1 MNLKEKSE
9 QLKNL
14 VSSYDAKW
22 FLGDMASLIHSG
34 RERAFDELGQL
45 SSPMRQLYYLAG
57 LNISTNSD
65 NGTDFVYNPEKWK
78 EIVTLLNEI
87 EIEYQKVLI
96 EFNEED
102 DFDEWKKVREVAI
115 PSFLTYFNVGH
126 LNFEEQIINWV
137 VDLFTHFDE
146 YLQDEHGLNTA
157 DFITFYD
164 NLDKLV
170 QTNFQGHTT
179 NNDLLRENWAEYT
192 SIESGYDE
200 SLPAFFRDS
209 IPKEYEIRSKY
220 MIDKGMKDRFYPK
233 ELVSDNLTL
242 DKVNKILQFISVK
255 RNEKGFTY
263 YTETNPGNPLY
274 DYPIFDIE
282 NGMYQI
288 FDVKQAIH
296 SINNLLEKDV
306 TKDANRKDKYLKL
319 KGDLLEKN
327 IIDLFGKF
335 FGEDA
340 KIFKSYYINGCEQD
354 ILIIWK
360 EYAFIIEAKGYNLR
374 EPFRNPEKAF
384 PRIKDDFKNCIG
396 YGYEQTS
403 RVESIILEEKPLTIT
418 NHKSETIEVIDTKTI
433 KECFSIIVNINSFGL
448 VQNDLSY
455 LLGLGEDDIFPWVI
469 KYDDLEIFILTLI
482 AKGKKPKYFIDFLI
496 FREELHG
503 KITCSDELEICGG
516 YLSKKINSKKI
527 EQTDILKTQPD
538 FGDIFDEQYR
548 KTMGFKNERNLYEK
562 QSGKFIFW

>member
-1 MNLKEKSE
+1 MSLKQKSE

-14 VSSYDAKW
+14 VASYDAKW
-22 FLGDMASLIHSG
+22 FLGDMAFLIHSG
-34 RERAFDELGQL
+34 RERALDELGQL

-57 LNISTNSD
+57 LNISTDSEK
-65 NGTDFVYNPEKWK
+65 GTDYVYNSEKWK
-78 EIVTLLNEI
+78 EIVKLLNEI
-87 EIEYQKVLI
+87 EIEYQKILV
-96 EFNEED
+96 EFSEND
-102 DFDEWKKVREVAI
+102 NFDEWKKVRDVAI

-137 VDLFTHFDE
+137 VDLFTDFDD
-146 YLQDEHGLNTA
+146 YLLDEHGLKTA
-157 DFITFYD
+157 DFISFYE

-170 QTNFQGHTT
+170 QTNFQGHST
-179 NNDLLRENWAEYT
+179 NHDLLRENWSEYT
-192 SIESGYDE
+192 DIKSGYDE
-200 SLPAFFRDS
+200 SLPSFFRDS
-209 IPKEYEIRSKY
+209 IPKEYEVRSKF

-233 ELVSDNLTL
+233 ELVSDNLNL
-242 DKVNKILQFISVK
+242 DIVNKILAFVSVK
-255 RNEKGFTY
+255 RNENNFLY
-263 YTETNPGNPLY
+263 YTETNPLY

-288 FDVKQAIH
+288 FDVKQVIH
-296 SINNLLEKDV
+296 SINNLLERDV
-306 TKDANRKDKYLKL
+306 TQDSNRKDKYLKL
-319 KGDLLEKN
+319 KGNLLERN
-327 IIDLFGKF
+327 IIDLFQKF
-335 FGEDA
+335 FGEET
-340 KIFKSYYINGCEQD
+340 KIFESYYINDCEQD

-360 EYAFIIEAKGYNLR
+360 KYAFIIEAKGYNLR

-403 RVESIILEEKPLTIT
+403 RVENIILEEKPLTIT
-418 NHKSETIEVIDTKTI
+418 NHKNEIIEVIDSKTI
-433 KECFSIIVNINSFGL
+433 DECFSIIVNINSFGL

-455 LLGLGEDDIFPWVI
+455 LLGLGKDDVFPWVV

-482 AKGKKPKYFIDFLI
+482 ARRKKPKCFIDFLI

-527 EQTDILKTQPD
+527 DQMDILITQPD

>member
-1 MNLKEKSE
+1 MSLKEKSE

-22 FLGDMASLIHSG
+22 FLGDMSSLIHSG
-34 RERAFDELGQL
+34 RDRAFDELGQL

-57 LNISTNSD
+57 LNISTNSK
-65 NGTDFVYNPEKWK
+65 NGIDYVYNPEKWK

-87 EIEYQKVLI
+87 EIEYQKLLF
-96 EFNEED
+96 EFND
-102 DFDEWKKVREVAI
+102 DDNFDEWKKIREVAI

-137 VDLFTHFDE
+137 VDLFTHFDD
-146 YLQDEHGLNTA
+146 YLINEHGLITA
-157 DFITFYD
+157 DFISFYE

-170 QTNFQGHTT
+170 QTNFQGHST
-179 NNDLLRENWAEYT
+179 NNDLLRENWADYT

-200 SLPAFFRDS
+200 SLPTFFRDS
-209 IPKEYEIRSKY
+209 IPKEYEIRSKF

-233 ELVSDNLTL
+233 ELISDNLTL
-242 DKVNKILQFISVK
+242 DKVNKILEFISVK
-255 RNEKGFTY
+255 RDEKDFTY
-263 YTETNPGNPLY
+263 YTEVNPGNPLY

-296 SINNLLEKDV
+296 SISNLLEQDV
-306 TKDANRKDKYLKL
+306 TKDNNRKNKYLKL
-319 KGDLLEKN
+319 KGNLLEEN
-327 IIDLFGKF
+327 IINLFQQF
-335 FGEDA
+335 FGNDA
-340 KIFKSYYINGCEQD
+340 RIIKSYYINDCEQD
-354 ILIIWK
+354 ILVIWK
-360 EYAFIIEAKGYNLR
+360 EFAFIIEAKGYNLR

-403 RVESIILEEKPLTIT
+403 RVEKIILEQKPLEIK
-418 NHKSETIEVIDTKTI
+418 NHKNEIIDVIDTKTI
-433 KECFSIIVNINSFGL
+433 SECFSIIVNINSFGL

-455 LLGLGEDDIFPWVI
+455 LLGLGEDDIFPWAVT
-469 KYDDLEIFILTLI
+469 YDDLEIFILTLI

-516 YLSKKINSKKI
+516 YLSKQIDSKKI
-527 EQTDILKTQPD
+527 ENIEKLKTHPE
-538 FGDIFDEQYR
+538 FGDIFDQQYR